1 MPTHSPRLRFAAMRV
16 LAVLAQSTVIGS
28 LVEPG
33 VTALA
38 PTGEM
43 LFTELC
49 NGLSLVGP
57 SPLPRLPSGSRGLG
71 LAELRTAHDAS
82 IVIATV

>member
-1 MPTHSPRLRFAAMRV
+1 MRA

-38 PTGEM
+38 LTGEM

-49 NGLSLVGP
+49 NGLP
-57 SPLPRLPSGSRGLG
+57 
-71 LAELRTAHDAS
+71 
-82 IVIATV
+82 